1 MLILPADG
9 SHNLPFEP
17 ISRRQPSRFT
27 QVTTPLYSAHRLFKT
42 PSVVFLVN
50 PHNPRNDI

>member
-27 QVTTPLYSAHRLFKT
+27 QVTPPLYSAHRLFKT